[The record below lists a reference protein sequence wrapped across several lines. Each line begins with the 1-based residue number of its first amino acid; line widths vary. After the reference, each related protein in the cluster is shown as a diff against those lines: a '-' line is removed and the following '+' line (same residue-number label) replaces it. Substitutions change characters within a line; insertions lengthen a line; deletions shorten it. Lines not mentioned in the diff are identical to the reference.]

1 MTPGDAVIRESGLY
15 AVHESHTFQIAYRDG
30 AFVALRRYSGY
41 PHTGNRIPVAALTR
55 LDRVTTSAD
64 WNDVRVV
71 VERLLPSRLAWLR
84 MRDGEL
90 ADSLGLYG
98 DERRGWGA
106 MCPIFELDDVRED
119 VEDLLATDR

>member
-1 MTPGDAVIRESGLY
+1 MIRESGVY

-30 AFVALRRYSGY
+30 GFVALRRYDGD
-41 PHTGNRIPVAALTR
+41 PHTGSRVPVAALSR
-55 LDRVTTSAD
+55 LDRVTTSAE

-71 VERLLPSRLAWLR
+71 VERILPSRLAWLR
-84 MRDGEL
+84 MRDGDL

-98 DERRGWGA
+98 DARRGWGA

-119 VEDLLATDR
+119 IEDLLAPER